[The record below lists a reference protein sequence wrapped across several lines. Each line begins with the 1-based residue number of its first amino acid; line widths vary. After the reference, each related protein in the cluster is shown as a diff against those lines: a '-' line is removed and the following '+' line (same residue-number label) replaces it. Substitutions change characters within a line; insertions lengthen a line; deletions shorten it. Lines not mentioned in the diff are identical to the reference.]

1 MSTNVQVSAGQR
13 LASSSRPFQPTL
25 LRAALAGTGR
35 CLPSR
40 VVRNQDF
47 PASLE
52 TSDEWIRTRTGIRE
66 RRIAGPDENSFTL
79 GLRASQA
86 ALEAAQLGP
95 EEIDLIVCATITPHT
110 MVPSNACRLQ
120 AALGCRY
127 IPAFDVL
134 GACTGFLHALSVG
147 NQFIATG
154 TYRNV
159 LVVGTDVLSRTID
172 YSDRGSCILF
182 GDGAGAA
189 ILSPTEDQERGVR
202 WLQLYSDGTRGELIH
217 MHSQVT
223 HVPPPDLSGGPP
235 AELVRDC
242 VRLNGRE
249 VFRFAVRALIS
260 LVQDALAAVPLP
272 SNQRLFLVPHQ
283 VNGRIIDAALQELPL
298 DIDRVMLNLER
309 YGNTSAAS
317 VPIALDEA
325 IRDRVIRPGDHIL
338 LAAFG
343 GGLTWGGALISL

>member
-1 MSTNVQVSAGQR
+1 MSPQVQAPSGQR
-13 LASSSRPFQPTL
+13 VVNPTRPFQPTRL
-25 LRAALAGTGR
+25 HATLAGTGR
-35 CLPSR
+35 CLPAR
-40 VVRNQDF
+40 VLGNQDF

-66 RRIAGPDENSFTL
+66 RRIAASDENSFTL

-86 ALEAAQLGP
+86 ALDAAQVGP
-95 EEIDLIVCATITPHT
+95 EEIDLIICATITPVT

-120 AALGCRY
+120 AALGCRH

-147 NQFIATG
+147 NQFIASG
-154 TYRNV
+154 TCRHV
-159 LVVGTDVLSRTID
+159 LVVGTDVLTRALD
-172 YSDRGSCILF
+172 YTDRATCILF

-189 ILSPTEDQERGVR
+189 VLSPTDDPEHGVR
-202 WLQLYSDGTRGELIH
+202 WLQLYSDGSRGDLIH
-217 MHSQVT
+217 MPSLVT
-223 HVPPPDLSGGPP
+223 HTPAALTGAPDKV
-235 AELVRDC
+235 VRDY

-260 LVQDALAAVPLP
+260 LVQDALAAVPLR
-272 SNQRLFLVPHQ
+272 QDRLFLVPHQ

-298 DIDRVMLNLER
+298 KASQVMLNLER

-317 VPIALDEA
+317 VPIALDES
-325 IRDRVIRPGDHIL
+325 IRDNVIRSGDHIL

-343 GGLTWGGALISL
+343 GGLTWGGALVGV

>member
-1 MSTNVQVSAGQR
+1 
-13 LASSSRPFQPTL
+13 L

-47 PASLE
+47 PPALE
-52 TSDEWIRTRTGIRE
+52 TTDEWIRTRTGIRE
-66 RRIAGPDENSFTL
+66 RRIAGADENSFTL

-86 ALEAAQLGP
+86 ALEAAQIDP
-95 EEIDLIVCATITPHT
+95 EEVDLIICATVTPYT
-110 MVPSNACRLQ
+110 MVPSNACRVQ
-120 AALGCRY
+120 AALGCRH

-147 NQFIATG
+147 NQFIASG
-154 TYRNV
+154 TYRHI
-159 LVVGTDVLSRTID
+159 LVVGTDVLSRTLD
-172 YSDRGSCILF
+172 YTDRGTCILF

-202 WLQLYSDGTRGELIH
+202 WLQLYSDGSRADLIH
-217 MHSQVT
+217 MHSMVT
-223 HVPPPDLSGGPP
+223 HVPPPLTGTSSD
-235 AELVRDC
+235 EVVRDH

-260 LVQDALAAVPLP
+260 LVHDALAAVPLP
-272 SNQRLFLVPHQ
+272 DNQRLFLVPHQ

-298 DIDRVMLNLER
+298 KPTQVMLNLER

-325 IRDRVIRPGDHIL
+325 IRDTVIRPGDHIL

-343 GGLTWGGALISL
+343 GGLTWGGALISI